1 MYQDGTEREETK
13 MRIGRTII
21 ETDNMT
27 TDELSV
33 IIRELRE
40 IRSRKLKAEELI
52 ARMKELITDAKE
64 NGFTFIDKDFGQ
76 VWQNTDFTLY
86 DERT

>member
-1 MYQDGTEREETK
+1 

-21 ETDNMT
+21 DTDNMSVE
-27 TDELSV
+27 DMDV
-33 IIRELRE
+33 IIKELRA
-40 IRSRKLKAEELI
+40 IRARKLKAEELKNQM
-52 ARMKELITDAKE
+52 RELIADAKE

-76 VWQNTDFTLY
+76 VWTSDDVELY